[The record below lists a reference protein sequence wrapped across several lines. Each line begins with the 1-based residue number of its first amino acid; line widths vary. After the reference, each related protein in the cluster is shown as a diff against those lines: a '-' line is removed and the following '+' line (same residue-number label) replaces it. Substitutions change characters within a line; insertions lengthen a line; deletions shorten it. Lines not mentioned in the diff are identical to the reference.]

1 MTVLPKR
8 SIFALATTR
17 MFYFFQTY
25 GVCKLT
31 KKIIV
36 MNRKTR
42 LPAALLAAAV
52 ALIAA
57 VFPLLSAKHGSIAA
71 EPAYSATEQLPRLY
85 ESAARRT
92 ANRTAPKLSAKKPSA
107 NSEFYNEHDL
117 NAALSFLETADSNG
131 VKNGTKLWADYDAN
145 DPETW
150 ISVGWTEDGRLSI
163 FDADF
168 SSHLAIQGNV
178 ADEVGPVGELDL
190 SGCEMLGSV
199 SLVST
204 CVERLDVSNCPN
216 LFLVSAFYDE
226 LKSIDLS
233 GCSSLYFLWVCYNKD
248 LRQIDLSGLS
258 ELGALA
264 LSGNGL
270 ESLDFSSNPHIT
282 EIDCSN
288 NSLTALDVSMLS
300 ELQSLRCENQDWE
313 MPNSNRI
320 SEIDLSHNPMLAE
333 FACYN
338 ADVSAV
344 DLSGCTSLQILNAD
358 NCPLNELDISDC
370 SMLSVLSICGT
381 NVSEIDL
388 TSSGSMTTIALAGCP
403 MSQATVEQCVYN
415 HPEVTVLDL
424 GRMGLTSFDG
434 SLFNQLDELYL
445 NDNSFTELSISARNI
460 NVENLG
466 SIKKL
471 ELSSRGEFGSIA
483 MSGTTADTLSL
494 TAYDLC
500 SFRANGCGF
509 DSLPNVVAESENML
523 VLHIADNAF
532 SGCLDLRA
540 FSGLVDFDCSGNAVT
555 ELLLN
560 DDCDINLLDCSN
572 TQLTALRIPS
582 SYVDGSLSI
591 ETDGSGFIGAV
602 FNGQRTPYVD
612 DYGNFQESLSAQ
624 AVLSA
629 VPAEG
634 FAFDGWY
641 GSGGEKLS
649 ESTEF
654 TFSTDS
660 ECSLTARFCKA
671 PETTVAPTDT
681 PANPTPTPAPVPATG
696 TVGLSA
702 VGILLL
708 AGGAAAAARA
718 KRD

>member
-1 MTVLPKR
+1 
-8 SIFALATTR
+8 
-17 MFYFFQTY
+17 
-25 GVCKLT
+25 
-31 KKIIV
+31 

-168 SSHLAIQGNV
+168 SSHLAIQSNV

-434 SLFNQLDELYL
+434 SLFNQLDEIYL

-649 ESTEF
+649 ESAEF

-660 ECSLTARFCKA
+660 ESSLTARFCKA

>member
-1 MTVLPKR
+1 
-8 SIFALATTR
+8 
-17 MFYFFQTY
+17 
-25 GVCKLT
+25 
-31 KKIIV
+31 

-57 VFPLLSAKHGSIAA
+57 VFPLLSVKYGSIAA

-92 ANRTAPKLSAKKPSA
+92 ANRTAPKLSAKNPSA

-168 SSHLAIQGNV
+168 SSHLAIQSNV

-204 CVERLDVSNCPN
+204 CVERLDVSDCPN

-270 ESLDFSSNPHIT
+270 ESLDFSSNPRIT

-320 SEIDLSHNPMLAE
+320 SE
-333 FACYN
+333 
-338 ADVSAV
+338 
-344 DLSGCTSLQILNAD
+344 
-358 NCPLNELDISDC
+358 
-370 SMLSVLSICGT
+370 MLSATRSSRSSALPQFPLHPITASVT
-381 NVSEIDL
+381 QAVSKRVPH
-388 TSSGSMTTIALAGCP
+388 SGFFSALQWPLLLPQREKPFAAQPNSNRFSTFAASARCP
-403 MSQATVEQCVYN
+403 MSA
-415 HPEVTVLDL
+415 
-424 GRMGLTSFDG
+424 
-434 SLFNQLDELYL
+434 
-445 NDNSFTELSISARNI
+445 
-460 NVENLG
+460 
-466 SIKKL
+466 
-471 ELSSRGEFGSIA
+471 
-483 MSGTTADTLSL
+483 
-494 TAYDLC
+494 
-500 SFRANGCGF
+500 
-509 DSLPNVVAESENML
+509 
-523 VLHIADNAF
+523 
-532 SGCLDLRA
+532 
-540 FSGLVDFDCSGNAVT
+540 
-555 ELLLN
+555 
-560 DDCDINLLDCSN
+560 
-572 TQLTALRIPS
+572 
-582 SYVDGSLSI
+582 
-591 ETDGSGFIGAV
+591 
-602 FNGQRTPYVD
+602 
-612 DYGNFQESLSAQ
+612 
-624 AVLSA
+624 
-629 VPAEG
+629 
-634 FAFDGWY
+634 
-641 GSGGEKLS
+641 
-649 ESTEF
+649 
-654 TFSTDS
+654 
-660 ECSLTARFCKA
+660 
-671 PETTVAPTDT
+671 
-681 PANPTPTPAPVPATG
+681 
-696 TVGLSA
+696 
-702 VGILLL
+702 
-708 AGGAAAAARA
+708 
-718 KRD
+718 

>member
-1 MTVLPKR
+1 
-8 SIFALATTR
+8 
-17 MFYFFQTY
+17 
-25 GVCKLT
+25 
-31 KKIIV
+31 

-57 VFPLLSAKHGSIAA
+57 VFPLLSVKYGSIAA

-92 ANRTAPKLSAKKPSA
+92 ANRTAPKLSAKNPSA

-131 VKNGTKLWADYDAN
+131 VKNGTKLWAGYNAN

-168 SSHLAIQGNV
+168 SSHLAIQDNV

-204 CVERLDVSNCPN
+204 CVERLDVSDCPN

-445 NDNSFTELSISARNI
+445 NDNSFTELSISARDI

-471 ELSSRGEFGSIA
+471 ELTSCGEFGSIA

-494 TAYDLC
+494 TADDLC

-602 FNGQRTPYVD
+602 FNGQMTPYVD

-649 ESTEF
+649 ESAEF

>member
-1 MTVLPKR
+1 
-8 SIFALATTR
+8 
-17 MFYFFQTY
+17 
-25 GVCKLT
+25 
-31 KKIIV
+31 

-320 SEIDLSHNPMLAE
+320 SEIDLSHNPMLAA
-333 FACYN
+333 FTCYN

-388 TSSGSMTTIALAGCP
+388 ASSGSMTTIALAGCP

-509 DSLPNVVAESENML
+509 DSLPNVVAKSENML

-649 ESTEF
+649 ESAEF

>member
-1 MTVLPKR
+1 
-8 SIFALATTR
+8 
-17 MFYFFQTY
+17 
-25 GVCKLT
+25 
-31 KKIIV
+31 

-57 VFPLLSAKHGSIAA
+57 VFPLLSVKYGSIAA

-92 ANRTAPKLSAKKPSA
+92 ANRTAPKLSAKNPSA

-168 SSHLAIQGNV
+168 SSHLAIQSNV

-300 ELQSLRCENQDWE
+300 ELQRLRCENQDWE

-338 ADVSAV
+338 SDVSAV
-344 DLSGCTSLQILNAD
+344 DLS
-358 NCPLNELDISDC
+358 
-370 SMLSVLSICGT
+370 
-381 NVSEIDL
+381 
-388 TSSGSMTTIALAGCP
+388 
-403 MSQATVEQCVYN
+403 
-415 HPEVTVLDL
+415 
-424 GRMGLTSFDG
+424 
-434 SLFNQLDELYL
+434 
-445 NDNSFTELSISARNI
+445 
-460 NVENLG
+460 
-466 SIKKL
+466 
-471 ELSSRGEFGSIA
+471 
-483 MSGTTADTLSL
+483 
-494 TAYDLC
+494 
-500 SFRANGCGF
+500 
-509 DSLPNVVAESENML
+509 
-523 VLHIADNAF
+523 
-532 SGCLDLRA
+532 
-540 FSGLVDFDCSGNAVT
+540 
-555 ELLLN
+555 
-560 DDCDINLLDCSN
+560 
-572 TQLTALRIPS
+572 
-582 SYVDGSLSI
+582 
-591 ETDGSGFIGAV
+591 
-602 FNGQRTPYVD
+602 
-612 DYGNFQESLSAQ
+612 
-624 AVLSA
+624 
-629 VPAEG
+629 
-634 FAFDGWY
+634 
-641 GSGGEKLS
+641 
-649 ESTEF
+649 
-654 TFSTDS
+654 
-660 ECSLTARFCKA
+660 
-671 PETTVAPTDT
+671 
-681 PANPTPTPAPVPATG
+681 
-696 TVGLSA
+696 
-702 VGILLL
+702 
-708 AGGAAAAARA
+708 
-718 KRD
+718 

>member
-1 MTVLPKR
+1 
-8 SIFALATTR
+8 
-17 MFYFFQTY
+17 
-25 GVCKLT
+25 
-31 KKIIV
+31 

-57 VFPLLSAKHGSIAA
+57 VFPVLSAKHGSIAA

-107 NSEFYNEHDL
+107 NSEFYNERDL

-168 SSHLAIQGNV
+168 SSHLAIQSNV

-634 FAFDGWY
+634 FVFDGWY

-649 ESTEF
+649 ESAEF

>member
-1 MTVLPKR
+1 
-8 SIFALATTR
+8 
-17 MFYFFQTY
+17 
-25 GVCKLT
+25 
-31 KKIIV
+31 
-36 MNRKTR
+36 MNKKTR

-168 SSHLAIQGNV
+168 SSHLAIQSNV

-190 SGCEMLGSV
+190 SGCKMLGSV

-358 NCPLNELDISDC
+358 NCPLNELDISGC

-445 NDNSFTELSISARNI
+445 NDNSFTELSISACNI

-494 TAYDLC
+494 KADDLC

-649 ESTEF
+649 ESAEF

>member
-1 MTVLPKR
+1 
-8 SIFALATTR
+8 
-17 MFYFFQTY
+17 
-25 GVCKLT
+25 
-31 KKIIV
+31 

-168 SSHLAIQGNV
+168 SSHLAIQDNV

-270 ESLDFSSNPHIT
+270 ESLDFISNPHIT

-602 FNGQRTPYVD
+602 FNGQMTPYVD

-649 ESTEF
+649 ESAEF

-660 ECSLTARFCKA
+660 ECSLTASFCKA

-702 VGILLL
+702 VGILFL

>member
-1 MTVLPKR
+1 
-8 SIFALATTR
+8 
-17 MFYFFQTY
+17 
-25 GVCKLT
+25 
-31 KKIIV
+31 

-57 VFPLLSAKHGSIAA
+57 VFPLLSVKYGSIAA

-168 SSHLAIQGNV
+168 SSHLAIQSNV

-190 SGCEMLGSV
+190 SGCEMLVSV

-204 CVERLDVSNCPN
+204 CVERLDVSDCPN

-424 GRMGLTSFDG
+424 GHMGLTSFDG

-445 NDNSFTELSISARNI
+445 NDNSFTELSISARDI

-494 TAYDLC
+494 TADDLC

-572 TQLTALRIPS
+572 TQLPALRIPS

-649 ESTEF
+649 ESAEF

>member
-1 MTVLPKR
+1 
-8 SIFALATTR
+8 
-17 MFYFFQTY
+17 
-25 GVCKLT
+25 
-31 KKIIV
+31 

-57 VFPLLSAKHGSIAA
+57 VFPLLSVKYGSIAA

-85 ESAARRT
+85 ESTARRT
-92 ANRTAPKLSAKKPSA
+92 ANRTAPKLSAKNPSA

-131 VKNGTKLWADYDAN
+131 VKNGTKLWAGYNAN

-168 SSHLAIQGNV
+168 SSHLAIQDNV

-204 CVERLDVSNCPN
+204 CVERLDVSDCPN

-403 MSQATVEQCVYN
+403 MSQAAVEQCVYN

-494 TAYDLC
+494 TADDLC

-602 FNGQRTPYVD
+602 FNGQMTPYVD

-649 ESTEF
+649 ESAEF

>member
-1 MTVLPKR
+1 
-8 SIFALATTR
+8 
-17 MFYFFQTY
+17 
-25 GVCKLT
+25 
-31 KKIIV
+31 

-92 ANRTAPKLSAKKPSA
+92 ANRTAPKLSAKKPPA

-168 SSHLAIQGNV
+168 SSHLAIQSNV

-300 ELQSLRCENQDWE
+300 ELQRLRCENQDWE

-540 FSGLVDFDCSGNAVT
+540 FSGLVDIDCSGNAVT

-602 FNGQRTPYVD
+602 FNGQMTPYVD
-612 DYGNFQESLSAQ
+612 AYGNFKESLSAQ

-649 ESTEF
+649 ESAEF

>member
-1 MTVLPKR
+1 
-8 SIFALATTR
+8 
-17 MFYFFQTY
+17 
-25 GVCKLT
+25 
-31 KKIIV
+31 

-248 LRQIDLSGLS
+248 LRQIYLSGLS

-388 TSSGSMTTIALAGCP
+388 ASSGSMTTIVLAGCP

-602 FNGQRTPYVD
+602 FNGQMTPYVD

>member
-1 MTVLPKR
+1 
-8 SIFALATTR
+8 
-17 MFYFFQTY
+17 
-25 GVCKLT
+25 
-31 KKIIV
+31 

-57 VFPLLSAKHGSIAA
+57 VFPLLSVKYGSIAA

-168 SSHLAIQGNV
+168 SSHLAIQSNV

-204 CVERLDVSNCPN
+204 CVERLDVSDCPN

-233 GCSSLYFLWVCYNKD
+233 GCSSLYFLWICYNKD

-591 ETDGSGFIGAV
+591 ETDGSGFIGTV

-649 ESTEF
+649 ESAEF

-660 ECSLTARFCKA
+660 ECRLTARFCKA

>member
-1 MTVLPKR
+1 
-8 SIFALATTR
+8 
-17 MFYFFQTY
+17 
-25 GVCKLT
+25 
-31 KKIIV
+31 

-168 SSHLAIQGNV
+168 SSHLAIQSNV

-300 ELQSLRCENQDWE
+300 ELQRLRCENQDWE

-445 NDNSFTELSISARNI
+445 NDNSFTELSISACNI

-471 ELSSRGEFGSIA
+471 ELTSCGEFGSIA

-494 TAYDLC
+494 TADDLC

-649 ESTEF
+649 ESAEF

-708 AGGAAAAARA
+708 AGGAAAAARS

>member
-1 MTVLPKR
+1 
-8 SIFALATTR
+8 
-17 MFYFFQTY
+17 
-25 GVCKLT
+25 
-31 KKIIV
+31 

-57 VFPLLSAKHGSIAA
+57 VFPLLSVKYGSIAA

-92 ANRTAPKLSAKKPSA
+92 ANRTAPKLSAKNPSA

-168 SSHLAIQGNV
+168 SSHLAIQDNV

-204 CVERLDVSNCPN
+204 CVERLDVSDCPN

-602 FNGQRTPYVD
+602 FNGQMTPYVD

-649 ESTEF
+649 ESAEF

-708 AGGAAAAARA
+708 VGGAAAAARA

>member
-1 MTVLPKR
+1 
-8 SIFALATTR
+8 
-17 MFYFFQTY
+17 
-25 GVCKLT
+25 
-31 KKIIV
+31 

-57 VFPLLSAKHGSIAA
+57 VFPLLSVKYGSIAA

-85 ESAARRT
+85 ESTARRT
-92 ANRTAPKLSAKKPSA
+92 ANRTAPKLSAKNPSA

-131 VKNGTKLWADYDAN
+131 VKNGTKLWAGYNAN

-168 SSHLAIQGNV
+168 SSHLAIQDNV

-204 CVERLDVSNCPN
+204 CVERLDVSDCPN

-338 ADVSAV
+338 AYVSAV

-403 MSQATVEQCVYN
+403 MSQAAVEQCVYN

-494 TAYDLC
+494 TADDLC

-602 FNGQRTPYVD
+602 FNGQMTPYVD

-649 ESTEF
+649 ESAEF

>member
-1 MTVLPKR
+1 MTFLPKR

-248 LRQIDLSGLS
+248 LRQIYLSGLS

-358 NCPLNELDISDC
+358 NCPLNKLDISDC

-388 TSSGSMTTIALAGCP
+388 ASSGSMTTIALAGCP

-602 FNGQRTPYVD
+602 FNGQMTPYVD

>member
-1 MTVLPKR
+1 
-8 SIFALATTR
+8 
-17 MFYFFQTY
+17 
-25 GVCKLT
+25 
-31 KKIIV
+31 

-57 VFPLLSAKHGSIAA
+57 VFPLLSVKYGSIAA

-92 ANRTAPKLSAKKPSA
+92 ANRTAPKLSAKNPSA

-168 SSHLAIQGNV
+168 SSHLAIQSNV

-204 CVERLDVSNCPN
+204 CVERLDVSDCPN

-445 NDNSFTELSISARNI
+445 NDNSFTELSISARDI

-471 ELSSRGEFGSIA
+471 ELTSCGEFGSIA

-494 TAYDLC
+494 TADDLC

-602 FNGQRTPYVD
+602 FNGQMTPYVD

-649 ESTEF
+649 ESAEF

>member
-1 MTVLPKR
+1 
-8 SIFALATTR
+8 
-17 MFYFFQTY
+17 
-25 GVCKLT
+25 
-31 KKIIV
+31 

-107 NSEFYNEHDL
+107 NSGFYNEHDL

-168 SSHLAIQGNV
+168 SSHLAIQSNV

-248 LRQIDLSGLS
+248 LRQINLSGLS

-434 SLFNQLDELYL
+434 SLFNQLDEIYL

-602 FNGQRTPYVD
+602 FNGQMTPYVD

-649 ESTEF
+649 ESAEF

>member
-1 MTVLPKR
+1 
-8 SIFALATTR
+8 
-17 MFYFFQTY
+17 
-25 GVCKLT
+25 
-31 KKIIV
+31 

-57 VFPLLSAKHGSIAA
+57 VFPLLSVKYGSIAA

-92 ANRTAPKLSAKKPSA
+92 ANRTAPKLSAKNPSA

-168 SSHLAIQGNV
+168 SSHLAIQSNV

-288 NSLTALDVSMLS
+288 NSLTALDVSTLS
-300 ELQSLRCENQDWE
+300 ELQRLRCENQDWE

-445 NDNSFTELSISARNI
+445 NDNSFTELSISARDI

-494 TAYDLC
+494 TADDLC

-602 FNGQRTPYVD
+602 FNGQMTPYVD

-649 ESTEF
+649 ESAEF

>member
-1 MTVLPKR
+1 
-8 SIFALATTR
+8 
-17 MFYFFQTY
+17 
-25 GVCKLT
+25 
-31 KKIIV
+31 
-36 MNRKTR
+36 MNKKTR

-168 SSHLAIQGNV
+168 SSHLAIQSNV
-178 ADEVGPVGELDL
+178 ADEVGPVGEL
-190 SGCEMLGSV
+190 
-199 SLVST
+199 
-204 CVERLDVSNCPN
+204 
-216 LFLVSAFYDE
+216 
-226 LKSIDLS
+226 DLS

-358 NCPLNELDISDC
+358 NCPLNELDISGC

-434 SLFNQLDELYL
+434 SLFNQLDEIYL
-445 NDNSFTELSISARNI
+445 NDNSFTELSISACNI

-494 TAYDLC
+494 KADDLC

-602 FNGQRTPYVD
+602 FNGQMTPYVD

>member
-1 MTVLPKR
+1 
-8 SIFALATTR
+8 
-17 MFYFFQTY
+17 
-25 GVCKLT
+25 
-31 KKIIV
+31 
-36 MNRKTR
+36 MNRKPR

-57 VFPLLSAKHGSIAA
+57 VFPLLSVKYGSIAA

-92 ANRTAPKLSAKKPSA
+92 ANRTAPKLSAKNPSA

-168 SSHLAIQGNV
+168 SSHLAIQSNV

-300 ELQSLRCENQDWE
+300 ELQRLRCENQDWE

-445 NDNSFTELSISARNI
+445 NDNSFTELSISARDI

-602 FNGQRTPYVD
+602 FNGQMTPYVD

-649 ESTEF
+649 ESAEF

>member
-1 MTVLPKR
+1 M
-8 SIFALATTR
+8 
-17 MFYFFQTY
+17 
-25 GVCKLT
+25 
-31 KKIIV
+31 
-36 MNRKTR
+36 
-42 LPAALLAAAV
+42 
-52 ALIAA
+52 
-57 VFPLLSAKHGSIAA
+57 
-71 EPAYSATEQLPRLY
+71 
-85 ESAARRT
+85 
-92 ANRTAPKLSAKKPSA
+92 
-107 NSEFYNEHDL
+107 
-117 NAALSFLETADSNG
+117 
-131 VKNGTKLWADYDAN
+131 
-145 DPETW
+145 
-150 ISVGWTEDGRLSI
+150 
-163 FDADF
+163 
-168 SSHLAIQGNV
+168 
-178 ADEVGPVGELDL
+178 
-190 SGCEMLGSV
+190 
-199 SLVST
+199 
-204 CVERLDVSNCPN
+204 
-216 LFLVSAFYDE
+216 
-226 LKSIDLS
+226 
-233 GCSSLYFLWVCYNKD
+233 
-248 LRQIDLSGLS
+248 
-258 ELGALA
+258 
-264 LSGNGL
+264 
-270 ESLDFSSNPHIT
+270 
-282 EIDCSN
+282 
-288 NSLTALDVSMLS
+288 
-300 ELQSLRCENQDWE
+300 
-313 MPNSNRI
+313 
-320 SEIDLSHNPMLAE
+320 SHNPMLAE

-591 ETDGSGFIGAV
+591 ETDGSGFIGTV

-649 ESTEF
+649 ESAEF

-660 ECSLTARFCKA
+660 ECRLTARFCKA

>member
-1 MTVLPKR
+1 
-8 SIFALATTR
+8 
-17 MFYFFQTY
+17 
-25 GVCKLT
+25 
-31 KKIIV
+31 

-168 SSHLAIQGNV
+168 SSHLAIQSNV

-300 ELQSLRCENQDWE
+300 ELQRLRCENQDWE

-445 NDNSFTELSISARNI
+445 NDNSFTELSISARDI

-494 TAYDLC
+494 TADDLC

-649 ESTEF
+649 ESAEF

-660 ECSLTARFCKA
+660 ESSLTARFCKA

>member
-1 MTVLPKR
+1 
-8 SIFALATTR
+8 
-17 MFYFFQTY
+17 
-25 GVCKLT
+25 
-31 KKIIV
+31 

-168 SSHLAIQGNV
+168 SSHLAIQSNV

-288 NSLTALDVSMLS
+288 NSLTALDVPMLS

-602 FNGQRTPYVD
+602 FNGQMTPYVD

-649 ESTEF
+649 ESAEF

>member
-1 MTVLPKR
+1 
-8 SIFALATTR
+8 
-17 MFYFFQTY
+17 
-25 GVCKLT
+25 
-31 KKIIV
+31 
-36 MNRKTR
+36 MNRKTH

-168 SSHLAIQGNV
+168 SSHLAIQSNV

-445 NDNSFTELSISARNI
+445 NDNSFTELSISARDI

-471 ELSSRGEFGSIA
+471 ELTSCGEFGSIA

-494 TAYDLC
+494 TADDLC

-602 FNGQRTPYVD
+602 FNGQMTPYVD

-649 ESTEF
+649 ESAEF

-702 VGILLL
+702 VGILFL
-708 AGGAAAAARA
+708 AGGAAAAARS

>member
-1 MTVLPKR
+1 
-8 SIFALATTR
+8 
-17 MFYFFQTY
+17 
-25 GVCKLT
+25 
-31 KKIIV
+31 
-36 MNRKTR
+36 
-42 LPAALLAAAV
+42 
-52 ALIAA
+52 
-57 VFPLLSAKHGSIAA
+57 
-71 EPAYSATEQLPRLY
+71 
-85 ESAARRT
+85 
-92 ANRTAPKLSAKKPSA
+92 
-107 NSEFYNEHDL
+107 
-117 NAALSFLETADSNG
+117 
-131 VKNGTKLWADYDAN
+131 
-145 DPETW
+145 
-150 ISVGWTEDGRLSI
+150 
-163 FDADF
+163 
-168 SSHLAIQGNV
+168 
-178 ADEVGPVGELDL
+178 
-190 SGCEMLGSV
+190 
-199 SLVST
+199 
-204 CVERLDVSNCPN
+204 
-216 LFLVSAFYDE
+216 
-226 LKSIDLS
+226 
-233 GCSSLYFLWVCYNKD
+233 
-248 LRQIDLSGLS
+248 
-258 ELGALA
+258 
-264 LSGNGL
+264 
-270 ESLDFSSNPHIT
+270 
-282 EIDCSN
+282 
-288 NSLTALDVSMLS
+288 MLS
-300 ELQSLRCENQDWE
+300 ELQRLRCENQDWE

-445 NDNSFTELSISARNI
+445 NDNSFTELSISACNI

-494 TAYDLC
+494 KADDLC

-649 ESTEF
+649 ESAEF

>member
-1 MTVLPKR
+1 
-8 SIFALATTR
+8 
-17 MFYFFQTY
+17 
-25 GVCKLT
+25 
-31 KKIIV
+31 

-248 LRQIDLSGLS
+248 LRQIYLSGLS

-602 FNGQRTPYVD
+602 FNGQMTPYVD

>member
-1 MTVLPKR
+1 
-8 SIFALATTR
+8 
-17 MFYFFQTY
+17 
-25 GVCKLT
+25 
-31 KKIIV
+31 

-168 SSHLAIQGNV
+168 SSHLAIQSNV
-178 ADEVGPVGELDL
+178 ADEVGPVGEL
-190 SGCEMLGSV
+190 
-199 SLVST
+199 
-204 CVERLDVSNCPN
+204 
-216 LFLVSAFYDE
+216 
-226 LKSIDLS
+226 DLS

-358 NCPLNELDISDC
+358 NCPLNELDISGC

-434 SLFNQLDELYL
+434 SLFNQLDEIYL
-445 NDNSFTELSISARNI
+445 NDNSFTELSISACNI

-494 TAYDLC
+494 KADDLC

-649 ESTEF
+649 ESAEF

>member
-1 MTVLPKR
+1 
-8 SIFALATTR
+8 
-17 MFYFFQTY
+17 
-25 GVCKLT
+25 
-31 KKIIV
+31 

-57 VFPLLSAKHGSIAA
+57 VFPLLSVKYGSIAA

-168 SSHLAIQGNV
+168 SSHLAIQSNV

-204 CVERLDVSNCPN
+204 CVERLDVSDCPN

-300 ELQSLRCENQDWE
+300 ELQRLRCENQDWE

-388 TSSGSMTTIALAGCP
+388 TSSGSMTTIALAGAKAFHVR
-403 MSQATVEQCVYN
+403 STFHALGGQAG
-415 HPEVTVLDL
+415 L
-424 GRMGLTSFDG
+424 G
-434 SLFNQLDELYL
+434 E
-445 NDNSFTELSISARNI
+445 
-460 NVENLG
+460 
-466 SIKKL
+466 
-471 ELSSRGEFGSIA
+471 
-483 MSGTTADTLSL
+483 
-494 TAYDLC
+494 
-500 SFRANGCGF
+500 
-509 DSLPNVVAESENML
+509 VAE
-523 VLHIADNAF
+523 V
-532 SGCLDLRA
+532 
-540 FSGLVDFDCSGNAVT
+540 
-555 ELLLN
+555 
-560 DDCDINLLDCSN
+560 
-572 TQLTALRIPS
+572 
-582 SYVDGSLSI
+582 
-591 ETDGSGFIGAV
+591 
-602 FNGQRTPYVD
+602 
-612 DYGNFQESLSAQ
+612 
-624 AVLSA
+624 
-629 VPAEG
+629 
-634 FAFDGWY
+634 
-641 GSGGEKLS
+641 
-649 ESTEF
+649 
-654 TFSTDS
+654 
-660 ECSLTARFCKA
+660 
-671 PETTVAPTDT
+671 
-681 PANPTPTPAPVPATG
+681 
-696 TVGLSA
+696 VGH
-702 VGILLL
+702 GR
-708 AGGAAAAARA
+708 AGGAAVGHKVHNGTTVGRLIFHSFQLFLGRGKIEIGHFDRAALDLHRDEQRFPVAAGGCFRRVHVFAGFVDLDILHGSDLDLAVVVLVGDYGGRTGAAGCGVVAGLGGLCTARA
-718 KRD
+718 KRKHHDEREHKGKDLFHVLFSFIFLFTGHCLINLFPLSSRRSAGG

>member
-1 MTVLPKR
+1 
-8 SIFALATTR
+8 
-17 MFYFFQTY
+17 
-25 GVCKLT
+25 
-31 KKIIV
+31 

-57 VFPLLSAKHGSIAA
+57 VFPLLSVKYGSIAA

-168 SSHLAIQGNV
+168 SSHLAIQSNV

-204 CVERLDVSNCPN
+204 CVERLDVSDCPN

-424 GRMGLTSFDG
+424 GHMGLTSFDG

-445 NDNSFTELSISARNI
+445 NDNSFTELSISARDI

-494 TAYDLC
+494 TADDLC

-572 TQLTALRIPS
+572 TQLPALRIPS

-649 ESTEF
+649 ESAEF

-708 AGGAAAAARA
+708 AGGAAAASRS

>member
-1 MTVLPKR
+1 
-8 SIFALATTR
+8 
-17 MFYFFQTY
+17 
-25 GVCKLT
+25 
-31 KKIIV
+31 
-36 MNRKTR
+36 MNKKTR

-168 SSHLAIQGNV
+168 SSHLAIQSNV

-270 ESLDFSSNPHIT
+270 ESLDFNSNPHIT

-358 NCPLNELDISDC
+358 NCPLNELDISGC

-434 SLFNQLDELYL
+434 SLFNQLDEIYL
-445 NDNSFTELSISARNI
+445 NDNSFTELSISACNI

-494 TAYDLC
+494 KADDLC

-649 ESTEF
+649 ESAEF

>member
-1 MTVLPKR
+1 
-8 SIFALATTR
+8 
-17 MFYFFQTY
+17 
-25 GVCKLT
+25 
-31 KKIIV
+31 

-57 VFPLLSAKHGSIAA
+57 VFPLLSVKYGSIAA

-92 ANRTAPKLSAKKPSA
+92 ANRTAPKLSAKNPSA

-168 SSHLAIQGNV
+168 SSHLAIQSNV

-300 ELQSLRCENQDWE
+300 ELQRLRCENQDWE

-445 NDNSFTELSISARNI
+445 NDNSFTELSISARDI

-602 FNGQRTPYVD
+602 FNGQMTPYVD

-649 ESTEF
+649 ESAEF